1 MPEVSPSEPFA
12 SPYVPKPDSL
22 RDTIESVVIAFI
34 FAFVFRAFV
43 VEAFVI
49 PTGSMAPTL
58 YGLHGQHRCASCNYP
73 YAYGLREDTRPQFA
87 PKPLNLPCPN
97 CSWDG
102 AGNDGDDAIP
112 DANADAGDRILVLK
126 WPYDIGGSL
135 LQPQRWDV
143 VVFKDPQDGVT
154 NFIKRLIGLPGEVL
168 EIIDGDIYTCPASSL
183 SQGLVAELSKKRPPY
198 QNGSDPQY
206 QHLTDAHFRELNE
219 KLTIARKTRVAQDS
233 LWLIHYD
240 HDYPPSRD
248 DRLIGGD
255 PSWNPPRFVPRSLG
269 DSSPWRTDSPRI
281 SFNPIDGEPHS
292 VRLEGQPI
300 QDRYGYNPPI
310 QKTGPESVNVGDVRL
325 RFLLTPRGKEGHFAM
340 TLAKGEEVFRATLQP
355 DGQVILDKILSDS
368 VPVRQAVAKIDP
380 FESGKPVEVSFC
392 NLDYRIALT
401 IDGKEVVATRDNQ
414 YQPDLKSLRKQSDGK
429 ASQARIEMA
438 AQNWPLELQHVAVD
452 RDVYYRSTRDAMG
465 SPVMTQPNGAQF
477 HPWGNLPGWATTNH
491 PILLRE
497 KPGDYFCCG
506 DNSPQSKDGRMWV
519 DIAPMLA
526 TREGAEAYQLGTVPA
541 DQMIGRAFFVYW
553 PSGFKV
559 FSSRVGVIPNVGRM
573 RIIR

>member
-1 MPEVSPSEPFA
+1 MPDASPSEPFA
-12 SPYVPKPDSL
+12 SPYTPKPDSL

-73 YAYGLREDTRPQFA
+73 YAYGLREDTRPQF
-87 PKPLNLPCPN
+87 PSRPLNLPCPN
-97 CSWDG
+97 CGWDG
-102 AGNDGDDAIP
+102 AGNDQEDAIP
-112 DANADAGDRILVLK
+112 DASADAGDRILVLK
-126 WPYDIGGSL
+126 WPYDIGGPWL
-135 LQPQRWDV
+135 KPQRWDV

-168 EIIDGDIYTCPASSL
+168 EIIDGDIYTCPISQL
-183 SQGLVAELSKKRPPY
+183 SPGLIAELSKKRPPY
-198 QNGSDPQY
+198 QSNDPQY
-206 QHLTDAHFRELNE
+206 QKLTAEHFRELDH
-219 KLTIARKTRVAQDS
+219 KLTIARKTRVAQES
-233 LWLIHYD
+233 LWLNHYD
-240 HDYPPSRD
+240 HDFPPSGDPNFR
-248 DRLIGGD
+248 GGD
-255 PSWNPPRFVPRSLG
+255 PSWDPPHFEATGLNG
-269 DSSPWRTDSPRI
+269 ASPWRTDSPRI
-281 SFNPIDGEPHS
+281 TFTPTDRTSHGIQ
-292 VRLEGQPI
+292 LAGQSI

-310 QKTGPESVNVGDVRL
+310 QHGSPESVNVGDVRL
-325 RFLLTPRGKEGHFAM
+325 RFLLTPRGNEGQFSM
-340 TLAKGEEVFRATLQP
+340 TLAKGEDEFRVTLRP
-355 DGQVILDKILSDS
+355 DGQVILDKILAEG
-368 VPVRQAVAKIDP
+368 VPKQQAVAKVDP
-380 FESGKPVEVSFC
+380 FDPGKPVEVSFF

-401 IDGKEVVATRDNQ
+401 LDGQEVISTRDNQ
-414 YQPDLKSLRKQSDGK
+414 YTPDLSRLRKLADGK
-429 ASQARIEMA
+429 AGQARIKIS
-438 AQNWPLELQHVAVD
+438 AQDWPLELQHLTID
-452 RDVYYRSTRDAMG
+452 RDVYYRSSSDAMG
-465 SPVMTQPNGAQF
+465 TPVKTQPNGPTYNSWANIAG
-477 HPWGNLPGWATTNH
+477 WGTTNH

-526 TREGAEAYQLGTVPA
+526 KREGIAAYQYGTVPA